1 MIDILLTPHDLHQR
15 LAQRVR
21 ALRKRQAWTQREL
34 AERAGVGVATVARL
48 ERSGQAQ
55 LSTLLRAAAHRC
67 VSRWGAEEITSA
79 REQDTLA
86 YDAVHLVSAMLMMSY
101 VWPEPVSYEAG
112 LDDT

>member
-21 ALRKRQAWTQREL
+21 ALRKRQAWTQKEL

-55 LSTLLRAAAHRC
+55 LSTLL
-67 VSRWGAEEITSA
+67 
-79 REQDTLA
+79 Q
-86 YDAVHLVSAMLMMSY
+86 VSAALGRLKDFEG
-101 VWPEPVSYEAG
+101 VLQAPEPTSMAELLG
-112 LDDT
+112 RE